1 MKTTTKPAPSAEA
14 LTSRFTLARTLAE
27 EAGDMAL
34 DYFRRRS
41 ELEIEAKRGMQD
53 VVSIADRNVE
63 TFIRQR
69 LEEAFPEDGI
79 LGEEHGLQQG
89 ISGFTWAVDPI
100 DGTNAFVNGLPY
112 WCVSIALLEKGE
124 PVIGVIRLPCDGET
138 FAALDGAGATL
149 NGEPLHLDPAR
160 TLQTGLTGIGANN
173 KVPPAM
179 IGNLIAGLLEA
190 GGNYVRT
197 GSAAQMLAFVAA
209 GRVTGFFEPELNA
222 WDCLAGYCLVKEAGG
237 FCRPF
242 PAEGDALLKPAP
254 VLAAGPG
261 AFGELSELT
270 EACLSARYD

>member
-1 MKTTTKPAPSAEA
+1 MSEATTSHPSEA
-14 LTSRFTLARTLAE
+14 ALGSRLSLAKTLAE
-27 EAGDMAL
+27 EAGELAL
-34 DYFRRRS
+34 DYFRRRR
-41 ELEIEAKRGMQD
+41 ELEIETKRGMQD

-69 LEEAFPEDGI
+69 LGKVFPEDGI
-79 LGEEHGLQQG
+79 LGEEHGFRHG
-89 ISGFTWAVDPI
+89 TSGYTWAVDPI

-124 PVIGVIRLPCDGET
+124 PVIGVIRIPCDEET
-138 FAALDGAGATL
+138 FAAMKGHGACV
-149 NGEPLHLDPAR
+149 NGERLQLEPSK

-179 IGNLIAGLLEA
+179 IGALIEGLLKA

-209 GRVTGFFEPELNA
+209 GRVAGFFEPSLNA
-222 WDCLAGYCLVKEAGG
+222 WDCLAGYCLVSEAGG
-237 FCRPF
+237 RHLPF
-242 PAEGDALLKPAP
+242 PAEGDALLSPAP

-261 AFGELSELT
+261 AFED
-270 EACLSARYD
+270 LSALAADFLTAGYQ